1 MNKITVIGA
10 GSWGT
15 TIAQQLSFKEDYETW
30 LWVYEQEVYDQIQQ
44 KKQNIKYLPGV
55 FLPDQ
60 LKATMDLEEA
70 IRDAEFIFSVIPSH
84 VVRDMMTRIKPFLS
98 PETVIVSCSK
108 GIENETLKRMSEV
121 IKEVTQHPDEKIVAL
136 SGPSHAEEVSRNIPT
151 AIVSA
156 CTDLSTAERVQN
168 LMRSPTLRIYTT
180 DDIIG
185 VEVGGSVKNVIAI
198 ASGICDGA
206 GFGDNTKAA
215 LITRGLA
222 EITRLGVAMGA
233 RASTFAGLSGI
244 GDLVVTCMSK
254 HSRNRFVGENI
265 GKGKKLNEIIEAMDM
280 VAEGVK
286 TTKSVYQLSHQL
298 GVEMPISQKV
308 YEVLFEGKNPIEEVT
323 NLMLRDPKREQFGK

>member
-1 MNKITVIGA
+1 MIKVAVIGA

-15 TIAQQLSFKEDYETW
+15 TIAQQLACKTHVETW
-30 LWVYEQEVYDQIQQ
+30 LWVYEEDVFRQI
-44 KKQNIKYLPGV
+44 KEKRQNIKYLPGV
-55 FLPDQ
+55 NLPDS
-60 LKATMDLEEA
+60 LKASMDLEEVLSQ
-70 IRDAEFIFSVIPSH
+70 AEFIFSVLPSH
-84 VVRDMMTRIKPFLS
+84 VVRGMMEKIKDYLS
-98 PETVIVSCSK
+98 PDAVIVSCSK
-108 GIENETLKRMSEV
+108 GIENDTLKRMSEV
-121 IKEVTQHPDEKIVAL
+121 ITETTGISLERIVVL
-136 SGPSHAEEVSRNIPT
+136 SGPSHAEEVSRSIPT

-156 CTDLSTAERVQN
+156 SMNLRNAERVQD
-168 LMRSPTLRIYTT
+168 LLRSPTLRIYTS
-180 DDIIG
+180 DDIVG

-233 RASTFAGLSGI
+233 QAATFAGLSGI

-265 GKGKKLNEIIEAMDM
+265 GRGKKLKEILESMDM

-286 TTKSVYQLSHQL
+286 TTKSVYQLSKKLQ
-298 GVEMPISQKV
+298 VEMPISEKV
-308 YEVLFEGKNPIEEVT
+308 YEVLFEEKDPIEEVT
-323 NLMLRDPKREQFGK
+323 HLMLRDPKREQFGH